1 MRSRSLLLSLFLGL
15 TPALCVARDATV
27 YIGTFTNFN
36 RKDTGS
42 KGIYVGHFD
51 TDTGKFGAFT
61 LAVAGD
67 NPSFLTLA
75 PDHRHLYATSEIA
88 QIDGQPHG
96 GVYAFAFSVDS
107 GTGALKL
114 LNRASSGGPGP
125 THIAITPDGK
135 TVAVSNYDN
144 GSIASLPVHAD
155 GTLGDPA
162 TYLVHSGKS
171 ADPKR
176 QDHGYA
182 HSVNFSADGRFLYSD
197 DLGTDKLYSYA
208 VDSARATLTELNPPS
223 VSIKPGSGPRH
234 LAFHPDGRH
243 AYMMTEMASSVF
255 VFDYNAAKGSFTEI
269 QMISSL
275 PPGYTGSSSGAEVAV
290 HPNGRFVYVSS
301 RGPDTISLFNVDAS
315 SGKLTFVEMV
325 STQGKVPRHF
335 TLDPS
340 GKWLIAANQN
350 SDSILVY
357 RVDASTGKLTPV
369 GSPVSVPAPVCILFA
384 N

>member
-1 MRSRSLLLSLFLGL
+1 MRSRPSSLLLSLLLGL
-15 TPALCVARDATV
+15 TPALCLARDATV

-42 KGIYVGHFD
+42 KGIYIAHFD
-51 TDTGKFGAFT
+51 TDTGKFGPFT
-61 LAVAGD
+61 LAFAGD

-75 PDHRHLYATSEIA
+75 PDRKHLYATSEVA
-88 QIDGQPHG
+88 QTDGQPHG
-96 GVYAFAFSVDS
+96 AVYAFSVDS
-107 GTGALKL
+107 TTGALKL

-155 GTLGDPA
+155 GTLGEPA

-208 VDSARATLTELNPPS
+208 VDSAHATLTELNPPS

-234 LAFHPDGRH
+234 LAIAPDNRH

-255 VFDYNAAKGSFTEI
+255 VFDYNAAKGSFTET

-275 PPGYTGSSSGAEVAV
+275 PPGFTGTSSGAEVAV

-301 RGPDTISLFNVDAS
+301 RGPDTISLFRVDPAT
-315 SGKLTFVEMV
+315 GKLTFVEMV

-340 GKWLIAANQN
+340 GNWLIAANQN
-350 SDSILVY
+350 SDSVVVY
-357 RVDASTGKLTPV
+357 RVDTNTGHLTPV
-369 GSPVSVPAPVCILFA
+369 GAPNQVSAPVCILFA